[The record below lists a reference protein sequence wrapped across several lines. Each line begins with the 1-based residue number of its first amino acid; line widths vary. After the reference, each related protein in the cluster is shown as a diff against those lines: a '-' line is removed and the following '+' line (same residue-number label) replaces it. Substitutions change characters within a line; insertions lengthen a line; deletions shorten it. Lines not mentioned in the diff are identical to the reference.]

1 MHEHINFSNPAFLV
15 PAMVSPSTSSQ
26 SRDLRNYFRRNVKP
40 ESVSFASTHD
50 HRYCKEQGQ
59 EQDKALPASD
69 VANIDSQKRRSRHR
83 RSEMRTVSEDDALI
97 QRAANPRT
105 GVISPFVTTYDHQ
118 QCVASD
124 YLAVGK
130 EAAKPS
136 PLIRIA
142 RKAVGSGTRLRMH
155 EPINGVVLDTD
166 ADFKSPTS
174 IRLSQ
179 YLPRLEFLHPSHFA
193 NLERSYRRPAHL
205 LPPSLRKPQRDEH
218 AKRTV
223 STMNS
228 DEKTYQRP
236 HIHRQDGKTSVP
248 RIANRSGI
256 NDVRP
261 KRPSQLCHCS
271 KCIPQS
277 SFKERIAKMPQCLDR
292 RAGPES
298 HDGAPNSKA
307 EIDLVCAKSGQWIQG
322 PKRFISLHLLPNTRW
337 IQIRL
342 VEMLSHVFTTLHHAS
357 PAVRVLRSPETAK
370 TDEYVKALRQVFLA
384 GIYILVLL
392 NLVALFGKALRFLLR
407 IAALVGW
414 PVRALW
420 LILSWVMKE

>member
-1 MHEHINFSNPAFLV
+1 MNISTSPIQHSS

-26 SRDLRNYFRRNVKP
+26 SRDLRNYFRRNVKLG
-40 ESVSFASTHD
+40 SVSFASTHD

-59 EQDKALPASD
+59 EQDHALPTSE

-83 RSEMRTVSEDDALI
+83 RSEMRTVSEDDALT

-105 GVISPFVTTYDHQ
+105 GVISPFIAVDGHQ
-118 QCVASD
+118 QCVTSD

-142 RKAVGSGTRLRMH
+142 RKAVGSGTRSRMH
-155 EPINGVVLDTD
+155 EPINSVVLDTD
-166 ADFKSPTS
+166 ADSKPPTS
-174 IRLSQ
+174 MRLSQ

-193 NLERSYRRPAHL
+193 KLERSYRRPAHL

-223 STMNS
+223 STINS
-228 DEKTYQRP
+228 DGKTYQRP
-236 HIHRQDGKTSVP
+236 HIQRQDGKTSVP

-256 NDVRP
+256 NDVQP
-261 KRPSQLCHCS
+261 KRPPQLCHCS
-271 KCIPQS
+271 KCILKS
-277 SFKERIAKMPQCLDR
+277 SFKERRPGMPQCVDR
-292 RAGPES
+292 RAGPEA
-298 HDGAPNSKA
+298 HEGANSKA
-307 EIDLVCAKSGQWIQG
+307 EIDLLCAKPGHWIQG
-322 PKRFISLHLLPNTRW
+322 PKRSICLHLLPNIRW
-337 IQIRL
+337 IQTRL

-370 TDEYVKALRQVFLA
+370 ADEYAKALRQVFLA

-392 NLVALFGKALRFLLR
+392 NLIALFGKALRFLLR